1 MSSTSTHQN
10 VDKGWA
16 WMVVG
21 SAFFSRLLHEGIFKS
36 LGVLLPTLS
45 VYFDVP
51 VWVIGNTIS
60 FMAVIGGVQAAIPYL
75 RKLGLGSSAIF
86 QDDNARS
93 QRARLINDYTH
104 RNCIL
109 TSSLG
114 KSLPPRLVVMV
125 GGILTGAGL
134 ILSSFSNSWSLI
146 SLYLILM
153 TGVGIRYIV
162 VVLMGVLGVYFDK
175 HFSTATSIAISG
187 TCVGVM
193 IFAPITQLFLDLYG
207 WRGALFLLGAISFNL
222 LSCGVLLKHQHQ
234 DQKSYEPLENCGN
247 EAIQQS
253 EDTTTTKCSLFC
265 YKLRKYLE
273 YCEPLFKDS
282 LFLVWL
288 STNCLLEYTWAGW
301 LIYLVPH
308 AEDKG
313 LSPYQ
318 ATSLATSGGIG
329 FLFGLFPTGY
339 IVDKRIPHFGSNE
352 IRALALLLGGI
363 ALLIDPLC
371 GSMVI
376 LSLLSIL
383 FGAAIGSLKVT
394 SFSTAKDIEGDLTQV
409 LSWSFTFIALA
420 KVGSGFLT
428 GWLYEYTQRYDVSFA
443 VLGSVMLFGSLI
455 QTLYVVCTWK
465 QD

>member
-1 MSSTSTHQN
+1 MSSTSNHQN

-16 WMVVG
+16 WVIVG
-21 SAFFSRLLHEGIFKS
+21 SSFFSRLLHEGIFKS

-60 FMAVIGGVQAAIPYL
+60 FMAVIGGIV
-75 RKLGLGSSAIF
+75 G
-86 QDDNARS
+86 
-93 QRARLINDYTH
+93 
-104 RNCIL
+104 IL
-109 TSSLG
+109 SSSLE
-114 KSLPPRLVVMV
+114 KSWSPRLVVMA
-125 GGILTGAGL
+125 GGILTGTGL

-153 TGVGIRYIV
+153 TGVGLRYIV
-162 VVLMGVLGVYFDK
+162 VILMSVLGYYFDK
-175 HFSTATSIAISG
+175 HFATATSIAISG

-193 IFAPITQLFLDLYG
+193 IFAPLTQFFLDLYD

-222 LSCGVLLKHQHQ
+222 VPCGVLLKHDHQ

-247 EAIQQS
+247 EAIKQS
-253 EDTTTTKCSLFC
+253 EDTTTTKWTCSLCCELFSN
-265 YKLRKYLE
+265 KLRKYLE
-273 YCEPLFKDS
+273 NCELSLFKDS

-288 STNCLLEYTWAGW
+288 STNCLLEYTWVGW

-339 IVDKRIPHFGSNE
+339 IVDKNIPHFGSNE
-352 IRALALLLGGI
+352 IRALTLLLGGI
-363 ALLIDPLC
+363 ALLIDPLFD
-371 GSMVI
+371 SMVI
-376 LSLLSIL
+376 LTPLSIL
-383 FGAAIGSLKVT
+383 FGAAIGSLKV
-394 SFSTAKDIEGDLTQV
+394 SSYSTAKDIDGDLTQV
-409 LSWSFTFIALA
+409 LSWLFTFIALA
-420 KVGSGFLT
+420 KVASGFLT
-428 GWLYEYTQRYDVSFA
+428 GWLYEYTQSYDVSFA

-455 QTLYVVCTWK
+455 QTLYVVCHGIK
-465 QD
+465 N

>member
-1 MSSTSTHQN
+1 MSTASYHRN
-10 VDKGWA
+10 IDGGWA
-16 WMVVG
+16 WVIVG
-21 SAFFSRLLHEGIFKS
+21 SSFFSRLLHEGIFKS

-60 FMAVIGGVQAAIPYL
+60 FMTVIGGVV
-75 RKLGLGSSAIF
+75 G
-86 QDDNARS
+86 
-93 QRARLINDYTH
+93 
-104 RNCIL
+104 IL
-109 TSSLG
+109 SSSLE
-114 KSLPPRLVVMV
+114 KSLPSRLVVMV

-153 TGVGIRYIV
+153 TGVGVRYA
-162 VVLMGVLGVYFDK
+162 VLILMSVIGDYFDQYYAIAN
-175 HFSTATSIAISG
+175 SVAISG
-187 TCVGVM
+187 TSVGVM
-193 IFAPITQLFLDLYG
+193 IFAPLTQFLLDQYG
-207 WRGALFLLGAISFNL
+207 WRGALFLLGAIYFNL
-222 LSCGVLLKHQHQ
+222 SACGALLEQNHGNRQLN
-234 DQKSYEPLENCGN
+234 SYQTFDNDLN
-247 EAIQQS
+247 EKDEKAPS
-253 EDTTTTKCSLFC
+253 TRWTCTLLCD
-265 YKLRKYLE
+265 KLKQYSGD
-273 YCEPLFKDS
+273 CEFSLFKDS

-339 IVDKRIPHFGSNE
+339 IVDKKIPNFGSNE
-352 IRALALLLGGI
+352 IRALTLLLGGI

-376 LSLLSIL
+376 LTLLSIL
-383 FGAAIGSLKVT
+383 FGAAVGSLKVT

-420 KVGSGFLT
+420 KVASGFLT
-428 GWLYEYTQRYDVSFA
+428 GWLYEYTQSYDVSFA